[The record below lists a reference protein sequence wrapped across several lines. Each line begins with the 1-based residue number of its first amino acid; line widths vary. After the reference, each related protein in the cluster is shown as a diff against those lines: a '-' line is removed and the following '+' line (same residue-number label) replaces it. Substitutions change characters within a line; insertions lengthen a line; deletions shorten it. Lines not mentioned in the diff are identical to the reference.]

1 MIYVSFFV
9 LDWLCVLIILE
20 DVGLIMLKEG
30 VDWIIVIFDDI
41 DKNIKKLKFNYESD
55 LVIMIIFYDNE
66 EGVVV
71 LINLNFVVD

>member
-9 LDWLCVLIILE
+9 LDWLCVLMILE